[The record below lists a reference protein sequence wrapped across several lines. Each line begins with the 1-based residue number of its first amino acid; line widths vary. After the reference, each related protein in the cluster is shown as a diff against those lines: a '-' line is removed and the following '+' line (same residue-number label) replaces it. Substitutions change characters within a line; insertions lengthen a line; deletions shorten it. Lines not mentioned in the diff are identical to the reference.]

1 MIRAAP
7 ASDVPVI
14 PDGPTAQDW
23 ALEELSRPIYRDGE
37 SLLAML
43 IGWVREFLDQLLEAA
58 AEANVPAWL
67 LLAVLGTAAGLAAWR
82 FVGVPLRQ
90 NQHRAEPLFA
100 DPARSAASFRAEA
113 DAAAADGRYVAAV
126 LARFRAIVRD
136 LEERAILD
144 ESPGRTARE
153 AGIEAG
159 RVLPQQ
165 AAGLTDAARLFD
177 RVAYGRATA
186 GPGDEAG
193 LRELDGAIRAARP
206 AG

>member
-90 NQHRAEPLFA
+90 NQHRA
-100 DPARSAASFRAEA
+100 
-113 DAAAADGRYVAAV
+113 G
-126 LARFRAIVRD
+126 
-136 LEERAILD
+136 
-144 ESPGRTARE
+144 
-153 AGIEAG
+153 
-159 RVLPQQ
+159 LPQPSWP
-165 AAGLTDAARLFD
+165 GS
-177 RVAYGRATA
+177 GRPCATWSNEPSSTNPPA
-186 GPGDEAG
+186 GPRGRPG
-193 LRELDGAIRAARP
+193 SKP
-206 AG
+206 AGFCRNRPPA